1 MIVFL
6 AACSIIVPGWRLV
19 GDDPFARQAVVWLA
33 NVAMLVV
40 IHLGLRARGQTW
52 EHLGVGFRFAGGA
65 ALLRT
70 VLQSVAI
77 LVAALAAFVGGS
89 ILTAHMGPARASAD
103 MSGYEYLFGNPAML
117 MVALAAVW
125 VGSSFGEEVVYRG
138 FLMTRVAEIGKGT
151 PAAWSAALVVSAL
164 VFGLAHFDWGVAGV
178 VQTTFM
184 GLALS
189 GSFLLVR
196 RNLWSLVLAHAYL
209 DTLLLVQ
216 LYLAGAAA
224 GGG

>member
-1 MIVFL
+1 M
-6 AACSIIVPGWRLV
+6 
-19 GDDPFARQAVVWLA
+19 
-33 NVAMLVV
+33 
-40 IHLGLRARGQTW
+40 
-52 EHLGVGFRFAGGA
+52 
-65 ALLRT
+65 
-70 VLQSVAI
+70 AI

-89 ILTAHMGPARASAD
+89 ILTAHMGPARTSAD